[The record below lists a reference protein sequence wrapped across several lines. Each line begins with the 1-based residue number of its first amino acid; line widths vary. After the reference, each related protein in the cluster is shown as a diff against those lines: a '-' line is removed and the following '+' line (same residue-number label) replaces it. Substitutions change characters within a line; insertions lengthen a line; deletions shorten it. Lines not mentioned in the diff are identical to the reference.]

1 MADLLDVNLWL
12 AFSVEGHPHHK
23 AAMEAW
29 DGLNRPTFCRVT
41 HLGWMR
47 LLCNPQV
54 MGKEVLEPQA
64 AWEEYEKVL
73 AGGVVHFLE
82 EPPRLEPY
90 LKALTVGATARRD
103 FWTGAYLA
111 AFAQSA
117 GMRMVTFDAGF
128 SRFKDLDLWV
138 LNPSTVN

>member
-12 AFSVEGHPHHK
+12 AFSAEGHPHHK

-29 DGLNRPTFCRVT
+29 DDLTRPTFCRVT
-41 HLGWMR
+41 HLGWLR
-47 LLCNPQV
+47 LLCNAQI
-54 MGKEVLEPQA
+54 MGKEVLEPEA

-82 EPPRLEPY
+82 EPSGIQAH
-90 LKALTVGATARRD
+90 LKALTVGARARRD
-103 FWTGAYLA
+103 FWTDAYLA

-138 LNPSTVN
+138 LNPGN